1 MSTFLKNIYFF
12 TKILQQAS
20 TEEVA
25 TWNKDSLQNA
35 LHWAA
40 YCKEIYKQ
48 VIKKPYKEV
57 FDQQLIKLNAVQS
70 SPLICGDLNLQ
81 FLDKATDNLRQLLFC
96 NCHLP
101 EELFEELIQISL
113 GEKEIIIKQC
123 AELSSLHASLQI
135 ISRLE
140 RDIVNCSY
148 DKCRPSKTGT
158 RLSLVTIVKTEIL
171 WQRLI
176 NQISIISDE
185 DRLDLLVLKIIS
197 NLPASKDGWEI
208 LLYLLTKKDV
218 DINPTLWNISKD
230 SYSKVYQFLEQFVQN
245 NITMSKPPSIIWSVA
260 EDLFS
265 QVILLSF
272 PVFST
277 CLRQL
282 IDWAKQFS
290 PVYHHH
296 DQRNSLYTWQLQEKD
311 SNEISTFADLSKHF
325 MILTNCGE
333 QPKKAVQAAL
343 ESLQN
348 QTSCSIWHDLLTKIS
363 TKDHI

>member
-25 TWNKDSLQNA
+25 TWDKNSLQNA

-57 FDQQLIKLNAVQS
+57 FNQQIIKLNAVQS

-96 NCHLP
+96 NSHLP
-101 EELFEELIQISL
+101 KELFEELIQMSL

-123 AELSSLHASLQI
+123 AELNSLHASLQI

-148 DKCRPSKTGT
+148 DKCRPSKTGSHS
-158 RLSLVTIVKTEIL
+158 SLVTIVKSEIL
-171 WQRLI
+171 WQRLV

-185 DRLDLLVLKIIS
+185 DRLDQLVLKIIS

-208 LLYLLTKKDV
+208 LLYFLTKKDV

-245 NITMSKPPSIIWSVA
+245 NIMMSKPPSLIWSVA
-260 EDLFS
+260 EDLLS

-290 PVYHHH
+290 PLYHHHH
-296 DQRNSLYTWQLQEKD
+296 DQRNSLYTWQ
-311 SNEISTFADLSKHF
+311 
-325 MILTNCGE
+325 
-333 QPKKAVQAAL
+333 
-343 ESLQN
+343 
-348 QTSCSIWHDLLTKIS
+348 
-363 TKDHI
+363 